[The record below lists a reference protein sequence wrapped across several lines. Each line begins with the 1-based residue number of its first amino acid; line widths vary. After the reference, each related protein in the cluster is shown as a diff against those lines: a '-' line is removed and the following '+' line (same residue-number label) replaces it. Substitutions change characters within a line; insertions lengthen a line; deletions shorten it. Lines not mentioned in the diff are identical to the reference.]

1 MAEVTFHVVVHE
13 EDDGSFWAEVQE
25 LPGCFASG
33 FSWEELREALT
44 EAMQVWLPDGITLG
58 EPKWSEPKLM
68 KSKAG
73 KKRAAPVK
81 ELLVC
86 A

>member
-1 MAEVTFHVVVHE
+1 
-13 EDDGSFWAEVQE
+13 
-25 LPGCFASG
+25 
-33 FSWEELREALT
+33 
-44 EAMQVWLPDGITLG
+44 MQVWLPDGITLG
-58 EPKWSEPKLM
+58 EPTWSEPKLV
-68 KSKAG
+68 KSRPG